1 MSEIEALGNSYIGRE
16 TLGKSAYPGRIILQ
30 PKPAVLS
37 TRSVSTPINLHDKR
51 TQHLEVEEKQKRVE
65 SVSEDLA
72 DVLLRIC
79 LQLDAIM
86 ERRANFYGGIFHMPP
101 LFSELKMLKARVSL
115 CLDYLSSGCRH
126 SKPFKRSS
134 VISGGR
140 NAPILDDDSIK
151 EDFSAMQVLH
161 DPFFQLTPT
170 IKDVVGRVFWQDMSS
185 RGQSH
190 GTFKYVTWKQF
201 ADAFERVYGQQPRSV
216 MDRFQTALMQM
227 EEDISALDLD
237 EIDYCNESYEKS
249 GEDMISTTRSG
260 DYFTLNGLR
269 KFCMYGNNNNSNSPS
284 RKKRKSHVPKWIRK
298 SIPCQIGDGQL
309 DEDVCECCPKN
320 TPQMEVEMEACFREY
335 TNYSCN
341 IRPSSFVVSMNIFSK
356 FCTDFGGLF
365 EGFIKVTDP
374 GTHIECLGSVEDLSK
389 EELYNLGMVEDSDVG
404 DSSSNEVPENS
415 VLLKPTIIKDLLGLK
430 ILQLS
435 CGGQHAAVL
444 LEGGEVF
451 TWGKGGFGR
460 LGHGDSKPSTSPRPV
475 PISHHCVQVACGF
488 AYTAVVTSCGQA
500 YAWGAGENGR
510 LGVGDE
516 QDRNKPTRMLIRSKV
531 RVKSVCAGSVHT
543 CVLSS
548 EGEVY
553 SFGKHEYT
561 GHGSSSD
568 ILVPRKL
575 DAFEDNVAQ
584 LSVGPGGYHT
594 IALTAETGKV
604 FTWGHN
610 RVGQLGFPISD
621 QNAASGDGGYF
632 VPKPTWVTAI
642 SNLKVAMVVA
652 GWGHSAVVT
661 DKGEVYTCGRNFQ
674 GQLGLGEP
682 DFSTVNERGHPYQS
696 RFRKV
701 QGELSDARIS
711 QFACGGE
718 HSIALSTSGQ
728 LYAFGKGHKGQLG
741 LQTCE
746 TRYVPTRIRRFE
758 EDRRQTLQVA
768 CGNNCTLVL
777 RGRYQVPSLFD
788 LCHQK
793 VREERRKGG
802 SPLPTLINSILSLQ
816 EDGITENL

>member
-1 MSEIEALGNSYIGRE
+1 MIGINNGIVSALFPQEKAFHVTLQLAVKALDSAESLRRRASDSRDQGKTADQIGSTSRHGITLTEVKNQFDADERYGTEVVSLVIPIIATCVFYDTKRGVSEDSSSTSALPSTVALEAYMKKLRLDRLSKCEGLNIDKDVEFLRRPEDFSHDLSGIGWSKPCSLIEHGLSFDTDCKADLRSFSFLDGEECPPRLMSISMDSDTTQNNSRDSLTALVRRERECAEALSPSISCHTSSSSSTPKSTGRRKTPEIPNIPKDLTGFMSEIEALGNSYIGRE

-237 EIDYCNESYEKS
+237 EIDNCNESYEKS

-451 TWGKGGFGR
+451 TV
-460 LGHGDSKPSTSPRPV
+460 SS
-475 PISHHCVQVACGF
+475 ISLE
-488 AYTAVVTSCGQA
+488 Y
-500 YAWGAGENGR
+500 
-510 LGVGDE
+510 L
-516 QDRNKPTRMLIRSKV
+516 
-531 RVKSVCAGSVHT
+531 T
-543 CVLSS
+543 CL
-548 EGEVY
+548 
-553 SFGKHEYT
+553 
-561 GHGSSSD
+561 
-568 ILVPRKL
+568 
-575 DAFEDNVAQ
+575 
-584 LSVGPGGYHT
+584 
-594 IALTAETGKV
+594 
-604 FTWGHN
+604 
-610 RVGQLGFPISD
+610 
-621 QNAASGDGGYF
+621 
-632 VPKPTWVTAI
+632 
-642 SNLKVAMVVA
+642 
-652 GWGHSAVVT
+652 
-661 DKGEVYTCGRNFQ
+661 
-674 GQLGLGEP
+674 
-682 DFSTVNERGHPYQS
+682 
-696 RFRKV
+696 
-701 QGELSDARIS
+701 
-711 QFACGGE
+711 
-718 HSIALSTSGQ
+718 
-728 LYAFGKGHKGQLG
+728 
-741 LQTCE
+741 
-746 TRYVPTRIRRFE
+746 
-758 EDRRQTLQVA
+758 
-768 CGNNCTLVL
+768 
-777 RGRYQVPSLFD
+777 LF
-788 LCHQK
+788 CWTNIIQY
-793 VREERRKGG
+793 
-802 SPLPTLINSILSLQ
+802 
-816 EDGITENL
+816 